1 MTFESRGGSLSEPLD
16 ARIERYRPLVI
27 EELRTVVGDSPA
39 RLFAWMRYHLGWE
52 DADGSEV
59 QASPGKML
67 RSTAVLLAAEV
78 VGGSAEAAAPAAAA
92 VDLVHNFSL
101 LHDDIED
108 DSATRRGRATVWTF
122 AGVPQAI
129 NTGDGM
135 FTLARLAMHR
145 LPEVGVEERRVVEA
159 MRELDEACLRLVEGQ
174 YLDMAFER
182 RDDVAIEEYVAM
194 ATGKTAAMFAA
205 PFAIGALLGG
215 ADGETVAALRAF
227 GGHVGLAF
235 QALDDLL
242 DCWGTAAALGKQPGG
257 DLLARKKTYP
267 VLAALEGAPSPA
279 RDALAAAYAAVPVAG
294 EDARALASLVEAAGG
309 RVAAQRWADE
319 QVAGARAALDR
330 ARLPAEAR
338 ALLEEYLRVAT
349 GAR

>member
-1 MTFESRGGSLSEPLD
+1 MSLEPLD

-27 EELRTVVGDSPA
+27 EEMRAVVGDSPA
-39 RLFAWMRYHLGWE
+39 GLFAWMRYHLGWE
-52 DADGSEV
+52 DEHGTPV
-59 QASPGKML
+59 IASPGKML
-67 RSTAVLLAAEV
+67 RSTAVMLAAEL

-145 LPEVGVEERRVVEA
+145 LPEAGVEERRVVEA

-182 RDDVAIEEYVAM
+182 RDDVTLNDYVTM
-194 ATGKTAAMFAA
+194 ASGKTAAMFAA

-215 ADGETVAALRAF
+215 ADGEVVSAFRAF

-242 DCWGTAAALGKQPGG
+242 DCWGTRQTLGKEPGG

-267 VLAALEGAPSPA
+267 VLAALEGAPGA
-279 RDALAAAYAAVPVAG
+279 DRDALARAYASPAVAG
-294 EDARALASLVEAAGG
+294 EDYRATATLVEAAGG
-309 RVAAQRWADE
+309 RAGAQRWADE
-319 QVAGARAALDR
+319 QVLGAISALSR
-330 ARLPAEAR
+330 ARLLGTAQAV
-338 ALLEEYLRVAT
+338 LEEYLRVAT
-349 GAR
+349 GRV

>member
-1 MTFESRGGSLSEPLD
+1 MTLEPLGESLD
-16 ARIERYRPLVI
+16 TRIERYRPLVI

-39 RLFAWMRYHLGWE
+39 GLFAWMRYHLGWE
-52 DADGSEV
+52 DAAGHAV

-145 LPEVGVEERRVVEA
+145 LPEAGAEERRVVEA

-182 RDDVAIEEYVAM
+182 RGDVTLDEYVTM
-194 ATGKTAAMFAA
+194 ASGKTAAMFAA

-215 ADGETVAALRAF
+215 AGGETVAALRAF

-242 DCWGTAAALGKQPGG
+242 DCWGTAAALGKEPGG

-267 VLAALEGAPSPA
+267 VLAALEAGPSPA
-279 RDALAAAYAAVPVAG
+279 RDALAAAYASPPEVG
-294 EDARALASLVEAAGG
+294 EDARALADLVEAAGG
-309 RVAAQRWADE
+309 RAAAQRWADE
-319 QVAGARAALDR
+319 QVSGARAALDR
-330 ARLPAEAR
+330 AGLPAEAGV
-338 ALLEEYLRVAT
+338 LLEEYLRVAT

>member
-1 MTFESRGGSLSEPLD
+1 MSLEPLD

-27 EELRTVVGDSPA
+27 DEMRAVVGDSPA
-39 RLFAWMRYHLGWE
+39 GLFAWMRYHLGWE
-52 DADGSEV
+52 DEDGNPV
-59 QASPGKML
+59 AASPGKML
-67 RSTAVLLAAEV
+67 RSTAVMLAAEL

-108 DSATRRGRATVWTF
+108 DSSTRRGRATVWTF

-145 LPEVGVEERRVVEA
+145 LPEAGVEERRVVEA
-159 MRELDEACLRLVEGQ
+159 MRELDEASLRLVEGQ

-182 RDDVAIEEYVAM
+182 RDDVSLQEYVEM
-194 ATGKTAAMFAA
+194 ASGKTAAMFAA

-215 ADGETVAALRAF
+215 ADGEVVSSFRAF

-242 DCWGTAAALGKQPGG
+242 DCWGTRQALGKEPGG

-267 VLAALEGAPSPA
+267 VLAALEAAPSA
-279 RDALAAAYAAVPVAG
+279 ERDALARAYAAPAADG
-294 EDARALASLVEAAGG
+294 EDYRALAALVEAAGG
-309 RVAAQRWADE
+309 RAAAQRWADE
-319 QVAGARAALDR
+319 QVHGATSAL
-330 ARLPAEAR
+330 ARVGLPAEAS
-338 ALLEEYLRVAT
+338 AVLEEYLRVAT
-349 GAR
+349 GRA

>member
-1 MTFESRGGSLSEPLD
+1 MTDLVLEPLD
-16 ARIERYRPLVI
+16 ARIERYRPMVI
-27 EELRTVVGDSPA
+27 EEMRAVVGSRPE

-52 DADGSEV
+52 DAQGESVD
-59 QASPGKML
+59 ASPGKML
-67 RSTAVLLAAEV
+67 RSTAVMLAAEL
-78 VGGSAEAAAPAAAA
+78 VGGSAIEAAPAAAA

-108 DSATRRGRATVWTF
+108 DSSTRRGRATVWTF

-145 LPEVGVEERRVVEA
+145 LPEAGVEERRVVEA
-159 MRELDEACLRLVEGQ
+159 MRELDEASLRLVEGQ

-182 RDDVAIEEYVAM
+182 RADVALDEYVAM
-194 ATGKTAAMFAA
+194 ASGKTAAMFAA

-215 ADGETVAALRAF
+215 ASGEVVAAFRAF

-242 DCWGTAAALGKQPGG
+242 DCWGTRQALGKDPGG

-267 VLAALEGAPSPA
+267 VLAALQAGSGAERADLA
-279 RDALAAAYAAVPVAG
+279 RRYATRAVPGEDYHALA
-294 EDARALASLVEAAGG
+294 DLVEAAGG
-309 RVAAQRWADE
+309 RAAAERWADE
-319 QVAGARAALDR
+319 QVEGAAAALSRMGLDHS
-330 ARLPAEAR
+330 AQ
-338 ALLEEYLRVAT
+338 ALMRDYLRTAT
-349 GAR
+349 GRA

>member
-1 MTFESRGGSLSEPLD
+1 MTLEPLGESLD
-16 ARIERYRPLVI
+16 TRIERYRPLVI

-39 RLFAWMRYHLGWE
+39 GLFAWMRYHLGWE
-52 DADGSEV
+52 DAAGRAV

-145 LPEVGVEERRVVEA
+145 LPEAGAEERRVVEA

-182 RDDVAIEEYVAM
+182 RGDVTLDEYVTM
-194 ATGKTAAMFAA
+194 ASGKTAAMFAA

-242 DCWGTAAALGKQPGG
+242 DCWGTAAALGKEPGG

-267 VLAALEGAPSPA
+267 VLAALEAAPSPA
-279 RDALAAAYAAVPVAG
+279 RDALAAAYASPPVTG
-294 EDARALASLVEAAGG
+294 EDVRALADLVEAAGG
-309 RVAAQRWADE
+309 RAAAQRWADE
-319 QVAGARAALDR
+319 QVSGARAALAR
-330 ARLPAEAR
+330 AGLPAEAG